1 MEFLIENEKGQA
13 ISIQSIEVSEQK
25 LVKQYIKHTDCVL
38 ELGARYGLISCL
50 INQML
55 DVKTNQVSVEPDE
68 RVWDAL
74 EKNKL
79 YNQCDFWI
87 VKGTISSCPMSL
99 KNLQGANGYATQSYP
114 DSASSIPFFSLQEIR
129 EKTGIERFSV
139 LFVDCEGCMEQF
151 LSENESLL
159 NEVRLVLFEK
169 DNPRACNYD
178 KIRNL
183 LTSHAFTEI
192 HCGFHNVWS
201 KDQ

>member
-1 MEFLIENEKGQA
+1 MFQIVNELGE
-13 ISIQSIEVSEQK
+13 SIQIHSIEVSEQK

-38 ELGARYGLISCL
+38 ELGARFGLISCL
-50 INQML
+50 INQIL
-55 DVKTNQVSVEPDE
+55 DSKKNQVSVEPDA

-79 YNQCDFWI
+79 YNECEFWI
-87 VKGTISSCPMSL
+87 VKGTISSVPMAL

-114 DSASSIPFFSLQEIR
+114 DPASNIPFFSLQEIR

-151 LSENESLL
+151 LSENEYLL

-169 DNPRACNYD
+169 DNPRACNYT
-178 KIRNL
+178 KIREL
-183 LTSHAFTEI
+183 LISYAFTEI